1 MRIMDLEGRRFVVR
15 GRVQGVGFRWWT
27 RGRAREL
34 GLVGSVRNRP
44 DGTVEVLAAGP
55 SDRLERFRGL
65 LRQGPTSAR
74 VEEVWEEPSEAALA
88 HEDFQIVR

>member
-1 MRIMDLEGRRFVVR
+1 MTVDREGCRFVVR

-44 DGTVEVLAAGP
+44 DGTVEIFAAGP
-55 SDRLERFRGL
+55 PDRLERFRGL
-65 LRQGPTSAR
+65 LRRGPTSAR
-74 VEEVWEEPSEAALA
+74 VEDVREEPSEAARGD
-88 HEDFQIVR
+88 EDFQIVR

>member
-1 MRIMDLEGRRFVVR
+1 MESEGRRYVVR

-44 DGTVEVLAAGP
+44 DGSVEVIAAGP
-55 SDRLERFRGL
+55 VDRLERFRGL
-65 LRQGPTSAR
+65 LRRGPTSAR
-74 VEEVWEEPSEAALA
+74 VEDVQEEPSDAALA
-88 HEDFQIVR
+88 DGDFQIVR

>member
-1 MRIMDLEGRRFVVR
+1 MDLEGRRFVVR

-27 RGRAREL
+27 RGRALQL

-55 SDRLERFRGL
+55 PDRLARFRGL
-65 LRQGPTSAR
+65 LRRGPTSAR
-74 VEEVWEEPSEAALA
+74 VEEVREEPSEAALA